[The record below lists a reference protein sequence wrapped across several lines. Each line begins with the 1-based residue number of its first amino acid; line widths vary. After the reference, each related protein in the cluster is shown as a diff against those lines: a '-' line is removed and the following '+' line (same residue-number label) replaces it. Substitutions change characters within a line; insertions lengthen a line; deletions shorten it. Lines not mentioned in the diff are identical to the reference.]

1 MKSRASSNVMPL
13 KRPPTRHTSRNDN
26 APAMKRVKSHAETVI
41 PFGDEGDDEPPA
53 KISSTA
59 GF

>member
-1 MKSRASSNVMPL
+1 MKA
-13 KRPPTRHTSRNDN
+13 
-26 APAMKRVKSHAETVI
+26 KSHAESVI

-53 KISSTA
+53 RISSTA